1 MHSERGRKGL
11 LLIVCAWTILTA
23 GPGLTVYG
31 GGTGTETQIRHWNI
45 GDTVTREIG
54 GTAYRFRCI
63 DQNYADHMDYYRKG
77 ALFLCDEVIPA
88 NTGSHYQF
96 ETPEDASHGYVYAS
110 GPIVRFG
117 ETADYKYSAI
127 RAWLSGSAEQFSD
140 AEMVNIG
147 VERAYQGQ
155 TGREL
160 WEQFCY
166 GTIGVY

>member
-31 GGTGTETQIRHWNI
+31 AGTGTETQIRHWNI
-45 GDTVTREIG
+45 GDTVIRNIG

-63 DQNYADHMDYYRKG
+63 DQNYADHMDYHRKG

>member
-45 GDTVTREIG
+45 GDTVTRNIG

-63 DQNYADHMDYYRKG
+63 DQNYADHMDYHRKG

-96 ETPEDASHGYVYAS
+96 ETPEDAFSWLCVC
-110 GPIVRFG
+110 FG
-117 ETADYKYSAI
+117 TD
-127 RAWLSGSAEQFSD
+127 R
-140 AEMVNIG
+140 
-147 VERAYQGQ
+147 
-155 TGREL
+155 TL
-160 WEQFCY
+160 WRNR
-166 GTIGVY
+166 GL